1 MRRTKLDRFNLIESF
16 LIRSQVVPSGFW
28 DSDRGTRRVAR
39 LAIGK
44 GFLTEYGRLDKDVQG
59 AVDAAIAKFAKH
71 PHPGSHLEKPK
82 RSWDDRIRTLEVDNR
97 WRGIVLAPMTGD
109 TYCLVTILPK
119 DKAKAY
125 ATSHRFSV
133 NPELGALEVRD
144 EEAIQRLQLQLQEAS
159 KPNGKRLFAD
169 VSDGELARL
178 GVDAQILPTIRLM
191 TSEADLETRQAALPE
206 AQYAALHA
214 PARGMGLDEARKE
227 VARLY
232 AAGTTPEQVDT
243 DDLVSAM
250 ERSPSQVT
258 FVAGHE
264 ELRLI
269 LAHPF
274 AAWRMFLHPSQRK
287 IAYRT
292 SYSGPAQVT
301 GGPGTGKTVT
311 LLRRAAFLAARAA
324 IRPASES
331 GAHPAAPGAAQV
343 LVTTFNGALAAA
355 LGTQLDLLIKDDRA
369 RRGIE
374 VLNVDRL
381 AYRIVM
387 AARGA
392 AVSADQRQLR

>member
-1 MRRTKLDRFNLIESF
+1 MRQSPSSLSTLI
-16 LIRSQVVPSGFW
+16 
-28 DSDRGTRRVAR
+28 
-39 LAIGK
+39 
-44 GFLTEYGRLDKDVQG
+44 
-59 AVDAAIAKFAKH
+59 
-71 PHPGSHLEKPK
+71 PGSHLEKPQ

-97 WRGIVLAPMTGD
+97 WRGIVLAPATGD
-109 TYCLVTILPK
+109 TYCLVTILPQ

-133 NPELGALEVRD
+133 NPALGVLEVRD
-144 EEAIQRLQLQLQEAS
+144 EEAIQQLQPLLQEAS
-159 KPNGKRLFAD
+159 EPDGKRLFAD
-169 VSDGELARL
+169 VSDGDLARL
-178 GVDAQILPTIRLM
+178 GVDAQILPMIRLM

-214 PARGMGLDEARKE
+214 LACGMTLDEAREE

-232 AAGTTPEQVDT
+232 AAGTPPEQVDP

-250 ERSPSQVT
+250 ERSPGQVT
-258 FVAGHE
+258 FVSGHE

-311 LLRRAAFLAARAA
+311 LLHRAAFLAARAA
-324 IRPASES
+324 YDQRGRRSPLAPAR
-331 GAHPAAPGAAQV
+331 QV
-343 LVTTFNGALAAA
+343 LVTTFNGTLADA
-355 LGTQLDLLIKDDRA
+355 LGTQLDLLIRDDRA
-369 RRGIE
+369 RRRIE

-381 AYRIVM
+381 AYRIVK

-392 AVSADQRQLR
+392 PVIADERVLRTQWAAGRRRRGA